1 MAAEGVLKQI
11 LKKARSAM
19 MGGIPILY
27 IKTDSDILIQK
38 IVEEKES
45 PLVVLLNGESSGKYY
60 KRPLFERRE
69 EEQVQA
75 LKDHREP
82 NVFPAEDCL
91 NYVRDNY
98 PTSRTM
104 GAMTVP
110 VIWTYKMWNQQEES
124 RRKIYQELERYVLAH
139 EDRNHEN
146 YMILQSSIV
155 ILYGSEVFLSPLLAN
170 YTEVIDVGYP
180 DEEEI
185 RSILL
190 METGADPKLTENK
203 SYLSALCTN
212 FMGFSEEE
220 IVLTL
225 QKIQATTS
233 LEEADTVEKIIAER
247 KAQKMEG
254 GILEECE
261 KDGDIGGME
270 GFKAW
275 LMNQKQALK
284 NSNDYK
290 REVGTLPPKG
300 VLLCGIPGC
309 GKSEAAKFAARQLDL
324 PLLKM
329 DIGSL
334 MDKYQGVSEQRMRDA
349 LKLAESMSP
358 CVLFIDELEKG
369 FSGAGGSDGDDGS
382 GAFKRMFG
390 YMLGWMQSNKKP
402 CFLFATANNIGAL
415 PKEFFRSGRFD
426 ALYAVYL
433 PTEEECV
440 KIFQSSM
447 MRARHTIAGAK
458 RIQEDEVELFEPG
471 CMDEKLLQRIIQKT
485 LAADPNHPR
494 IAIGSDIQKV
504 VNVALRNLKGR
515 GAITPRLWEEELIR
529 AINESS
535 LYGDGTENL
544 DSIAVSYCRMLR
556 KAFTPTADRVLFQN
570 TDYHPEHLDAYSR
583 LRQKN
588 AAMMREDERKAWEK
602 DLEENALLCCNRTF
616 SSAYDQAVYQ
626 ILKKR
631 INDIAPMVEQQ
642 ERNLMI
648 RR

>member
-1 MAAEGVLKQI
+1 
-11 LKKARSAM
+11 

-27 IKTDSDILIQK
+27 IKTDSDILIEK
-38 IVEEKES
+38 IVEDEEM
-45 PLVVLLNGESSGKYY
+45 PLVVLLNGDSSGMYVR
-60 KRPLFERRE
+60 RPLSERRE
-69 EEQVQA
+69 GERLLAIKE
-75 LKDHREP
+75 RRTP
-82 NVFPAEDCL
+82 NVFPADDCL
-91 NYVRDNY
+91 NYAKNSY
-98 PTSRTM
+98 PTSLTM
-104 GAMTVP
+104 GTMEVP
-110 VIWTYKMWNQQEES
+110 KIWTYKMWNRQDDEQ
-124 RRKIYQELERYVLAH
+124 RRIYQELEKYVLAH
-139 EDRNHEN
+139 EDEN
-146 YMILQSSIV
+146 NENFKFLQSSVV
-155 ILYGSEVFLSPLLAN
+155 ILYSSEVYLSPMLAN

-185 RSILL
+185 RSIIL
-190 METGADPKLTENK
+190 METGANQKLVENK

-225 QKIQATTS
+225 RKIQATSS
-233 LEEADTVEKIIAER
+233 LDEADTVEKMIAER

-254 GILEECE
+254 GILEECS

-270 GFKAW
+270 GFKSW
-275 LMNQKQALK
+275 LMSQKPALK

-290 REVGTLPPKG
+290 REVGTPPPKG

-334 MDKYQGVSEQRMRDA
+334 MDKYQGVSEQRMREA

-369 FSGAGGSDGDDGS
+369 FAGSSGDNDSP
-382 GAFKRMFG
+382 AFKRMFG
-390 YMLGWMQSNKKP
+390 YMLGWMQDNKKP
-402 CFLFATANNIGAL
+402 CFLFATANDIGAL

-433 PTEEECV
+433 PTEGECV

-447 MRARHTIAGAK
+447 KRACHTIAGAK
-458 RIQEDEVELFEPG
+458 RIHDDEVSLFEPG
-471 CMDEKLLQRIIQKT
+471 CMDERLLGRIIQKT
-485 LAADPNHPR
+485 MSKDPEHPR

-504 VNVALRNLKGR
+504 VNVALRSLKDRGR
-515 GAITPRLWEEELIR
+515 ITSKLWEEELTR

-556 KAFTPTADRVLFQN
+556 KGFTPTADMVLFESS
-570 TDYHPEHLDAYSR
+570 DYHPEHLDEYTR

-588 AAMMREDERKAWEK
+588 TAMMSESEK
-602 DLEENALLCCNRTF
+602 EEWDKSMEEKSLLTGNRTF
-616 SSAYDQAVYQ
+616 QSSYDQAVYDM
-626 ILKKR
+626 LKKR
-631 INDIAPMVEQQ
+631 INEIAPMVEQQ
-642 ERNLMI
+642 ERNQMI